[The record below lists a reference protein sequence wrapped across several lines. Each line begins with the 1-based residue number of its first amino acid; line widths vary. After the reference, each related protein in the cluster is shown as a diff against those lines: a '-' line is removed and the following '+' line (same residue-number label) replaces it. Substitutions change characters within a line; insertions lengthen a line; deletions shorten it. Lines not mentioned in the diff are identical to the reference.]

1 VIGCAQVGIS
11 RPQDIVGTRGGN
23 GVRAAG
29 LLLAMLFPVAR
40 HAVVMCVVV
49 FVASRNSRQVG
60 CWFREL
66 VCGWCV

>member
-1 VIGCAQVGIS
+1 MTGCVHVGVARSYEVIG
-11 RPQDIVGTRGGN
+11 TWGGN
-23 GVRAAG
+23 GVRATG
-29 LLLAMLFPVAR
+29 LLLAMLFLVAR

-49 FVASRNSRQVG
+49 FVASTSSREVG